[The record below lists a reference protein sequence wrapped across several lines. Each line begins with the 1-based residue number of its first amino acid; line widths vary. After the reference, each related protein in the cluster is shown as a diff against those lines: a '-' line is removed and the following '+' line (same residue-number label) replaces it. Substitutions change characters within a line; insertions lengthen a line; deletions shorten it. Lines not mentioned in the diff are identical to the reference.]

1 MSSSASGDKSSN
13 SNESDNEEEEEDYAK
28 FLQADLIYQPE
39 SELRQWLI
47 KHGKSDFI
55 VFKDD

>member
-1 MSSSASGDKSSN
+1 M
-13 SNESDNEEEEEDYAK
+13 
-28 FLQADLIYQPE
+28 QADLIYQPE

>member
-1 MSSSASGDKSSN
+1 MSSSSSKNSN
-13 SNESDNEEEEEDYAK
+13 SNQSEEEEEEEDYAK
-28 FLQADLIYQPE
+28 FKQADLIYNPE

-55 VFKDD
+55 IFKDD